1 MAMEAVIE
9 QAGDAA
15 VQDDVALGNG
25 HAPELSARDVAV
37 PYAMGW
43 VPELPDVRDYTTE
56 TSEVAGLLGA
66 VAAGKT
72 VMAAAPAL
80 PARVDLRQWCSPIE
94 DQRTIGSC
102 TANAG
107 VGIVEYYQR
116 RGFGKHLD
124 GSRLFVYKATR
135 NLLGWTGDTGAW
147 LRTTMGALCMF
158 GVPPERYWPYDTA
171 KYDIEPPAFVYALGQ
186 TYQAEKFYR
195 LDPAGATPQD
205 LLESIKKHVAAG
217 VPPMFGFTVYDS
229 ISQAQAT
236 GRIPFPLQ
244 SDRVAGGHAIVAV
257 GYDDG
262 LEVKHAGATTSTR
275 GAFIIRN
282 SWGTGWGDRGYGYL
296 PYEYVL
302 QRLAVDWWVLV
313 KAEWLDQDP
322 FRQ

>member
-1 MAMEAVIE
+1 MEAVIE
-9 QAGDAA
+9 QAGETALA
-15 VQDDVALGNG
+15 GHPALGNG
-25 HAPELSARDVAV
+25 HAPEQPTPDVAV

-43 VPELPDVRDYTTE
+43 VPELPDVRDFS
-56 TSEVAGLLGA
+56 TSTGEVEALLQKVPAGP
-66 VAAGKT
+66 T
-72 VMAAAPAL
+72 VRNAAPVPA
-80 PARVDLRQWCSPIE
+80 ARVDLRQWCSPIE

-135 NLLGWTGDTGAW
+135 NLLGWNGDTGAW

-171 KYDIEPPAFVYALGQ
+171 KYDVEPPAFVYALGQ

-195 LDPAGATPQD
+195 LDPAGTSPQA
-205 LLESIKKHVAAG
+205 LLDAIKKHLAAG

-229 ISQAQAT
+229 MQQAAT
-236 GRIPFPLQ
+236 GGKIPFPLQ
-244 SDRVAGGHAIVAV
+244 TDRVSGGHAIVAV
-257 GYDDG
+257 GYDDA
-262 LEVKHAGATTSTR
+262 LEIKHTGATKPTR

-322 FRQ
+322 FK

>member
-1 MAMEAVIE
+1 MDAVIE
-9 QAGDAA
+9 HAGAYDAELTA
-15 VQDDVALGNG
+15 GNG
-25 HAPELSARDVAV
+25 RADARPIRDAAV

-43 VPELPDVRDYTTE
+43 VPELPDIRDYTMSTG
-56 TSEVAGLLGA
+56 EVAGLLDT
-66 VAAGKT
+66 VPAGD
-72 VMAAAPAL
+72 VVRADAPKLA
-80 PARVDLRQWCSPIE
+80 ARVDLRRWCSPIE

-116 RGFGKHLD
+116 RAFGKHLD
-124 GSRLFVYKATR
+124 GSRMFVYKATR

-147 LRTTMGALCMF
+147 LRTAMGALCMF
-158 GVPPERYWPYDTA
+158 GVPPERYWPYEVA
-171 KYDIEPPAFVYALGQ
+171 KYDLEPPAFVYALGQ

-195 LDPAGATPQD
+195 LDPAGTSPGE
-205 LLESIKKHVAAG
+205 LLDSIRKHLAAG

-229 ISQAQAT
+229 IAQARSG

-244 SDRVAGGHAIVAV
+244 SDRVSGGHAIVAV
-257 GYDDG
+257 GYDDA
-262 LEVKHAGATTSTR
+262 LEIKHSGAAKPTR
-275 GAFIIRN
+275 GAFIVRN
-282 SWGTGWGDRGYGYL
+282 SWGTGWGDGGYGYL

-302 QRLAVDWWVLV
+302 QRIAVDWWVLV

>member
-1 MAMEAVIE
+1 MAAVIE
-9 QAGDAA
+9 QYGADVSPGD
-15 VQDDVALGNG
+15 G
-25 HAPELSARDVAV
+25 HAIAPPIQDPAV

-43 VPELPDVRDYTTE
+43 VPELPDIRDYTM
-56 TSEVAGLLGA
+56 SHGEVAGLLNA
-66 VAAGKT
+66 VPAGE
-72 VMAAAPAL
+72 VVCADAPQL
-80 PARVDLRQWCSPIE
+80 PARTDLRRWCSPIE

-116 RGFGKHLD
+116 RAFGKHLD

-135 NLLGWTGDTGAW
+135 NLLGWNGDTGAW
-147 LRTTMGALCMF
+147 LRTAMGALCMF
-158 GVPPERYWPYDTA
+158 GVPPERYWPYDVA
-171 KYDIEPPAFVYALGQ
+171 KYDLEPPAFVYALGQ

-195 LDPAGATPQD
+195 LDPAGTSPAE
-205 LLESIKKHVAAG
+205 LLDAIRRHLAAG

-229 ISQAQAT
+229 ISQAQGT
-236 GRIPFPLQ
+236 GRIPFPLA

-257 GYDDG
+257 GYDDN
-262 LEVKHAGATTSTR
+262 LEIRHSGASSATR
-275 GAFIIRN
+275 GAFVIRN
-282 SWGTGWGDRGYGYL
+282 SWGTGWGDSGYGYL

-302 QRLAVDWWVLV
+302 KRLAVDWWVLV